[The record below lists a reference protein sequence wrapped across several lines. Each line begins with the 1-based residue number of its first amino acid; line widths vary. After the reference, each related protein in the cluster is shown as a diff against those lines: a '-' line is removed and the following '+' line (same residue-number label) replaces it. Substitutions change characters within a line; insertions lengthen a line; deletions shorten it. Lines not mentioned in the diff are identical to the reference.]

1 MEHFL
6 SHIGYIIIVAFF
18 VALLG
23 IGMTVF
29 ARMSQK
35 ENEKHGYDPAWDKS
49 DLACAGCK
57 FFGVCSG
64 MSAMRPDVAPSEE
77 SACGKTPVNT
87 NN

>member
-1 MEHFL
+1 MEHLL
-6 SHIGYIIIVAFF
+6 SHIGIIVIAAFF

-23 IGMTVF
+23 IGMTVL
-29 ARMSQK
+29 AKMSQK
-35 ENEKHGYDPAWDKS
+35 ENEKHGYDPEWDKS

-64 MSAMRPDVAPSEE
+64 MSAMRPDVEPSDE
-77 SACGKTPVNT
+77 SGCGKAPVKS